1 MIKSSKKAGGKSA
14 GIKVLIRGIA
24 MSFLDLKKS
33 MTESHYLFRIET
45 SVNV

>member
-1 MIKSSKKAGGKSA
+1 MIKSSKKTGGKSA

-24 MSFLDLKKS
+24 MSHPGCEKS